1 MIGSLPVLTSGIDA
15 NPTGAGEYDS
25 EGLTLNRSMLYC

>member
-1 MIGSLPVLTSGIDA
+1 MDSILVRSSGIDA